1 MQAIEIPGVLK
12 TEHGFSAVCKCG
24 VTRVFTSKHRAVAM
38 VERGACQSCSRR
50 HTAHAK
56 GTPVGLFLNKHN
68 KWSCLCSGCGTEQAY
83 TRKDHAKQ
91 SLLNDWQCKKCSG
104 LTKSIESNR
113 HVGDKTRVFRKFQKS
128 AHNRGITWNL
138 TEQEMYVTYD
148 GLCRLTGWPISLAY
162 GQSTAS
168 LDRKNS
174 KLGYEAGNIQ
184 WVHVMVNM
192 CKNKYDEALF
202 VEMCCAIAERGA
214 S

>member
-1 MQAIEIPGVLK
+1 
-12 TEHGFSAVCKCG
+12 
-24 VTRVFTSKHRAVAM
+24 
-38 VERGACQSCSRR
+38 
-50 HTAHAK
+50 
-56 GTPVGLFLNKHN
+56 
-68 KWSCLCSGCGTEQAY
+68 
-83 TRKDHAKQ
+83 
-91 SLLNDWQCKKCSG
+91 
-104 LTKSIESNR
+104 
-113 HVGDKTRVFRKFQKS
+113 
-128 AHNRGITWNL
+128 
-138 TEQEMYVTYD
+138 MYVTYD